1 MEEVG
6 PFVGPVIDVVGRAD
20 ESVDDG
26 VALRAGGAGV
36 GEEFADFGDGGREA
50 GEIEIDAA
58 EKLIVAAEAG
68 REDFHALPFGG
79 GEAVDLVPFLRLAPR
94 EAGAVAH
101 HGDGGGGVGALV
113 TGEDGRFAPAEGGDE
128 AAAFGEG
135 DVLVAGFDKPLGGDV
150 ALAAVGVGRDDAH
163 LLLRADDLEDGIER
177 GDLDADHARDGE
189 VELGTVGD
197 PRAHDAVIFVVELRA
212 LTTLVGDGTGGFKQ
226 HEGVVGRGEIHAAAG
241 VVVDEGADV
250 EDGIIAAEGELETG
264 FAVLGTVAGAG
275 TATELGEHG
284 IYVADEINL
293 GVRVVTDDL
302 EGGLGGFAGEGRGDG
317 GFAVGERGDL
327 AGGGDR
333 GGGCGDGVGGEAG
346 DVDGVAV
353 GEFSGDEQLDG
364 VEAAVEFNGGGG
376 DFEGE
381 DFCAGREGF
390 FRGQCGGDGGHRG
403 RGGEGGRGEGG
414 GAEEGG

>member
-1 MEEVG
+1 M
-6 PFVGPVIDVVGRAD
+6 
-20 ESVDDG
+20 
-26 VALRAGGAGV
+26 
-36 GEEFADFGDGGREA
+36 
-50 GEIEIDAA
+50 
-58 EKLIVAAEAG
+58 
-68 REDFHALPFGG
+68 
-79 GEAVDLVPFLRLAPR
+79 
-94 EAGAVAH
+94 
-101 HGDGGGGVGALV
+101 
-113 TGEDGRFAPAEGGDE
+113 
-128 AAAFGEG
+128 
-135 DVLVAGFDKPLGGDV
+135 
-150 ALAAVGVGRDDAH
+150 
-163 LLLRADDLEDGIER
+163 
-177 GDLDADHARDGE
+177 
-189 VELGTVGD
+189 
-197 PRAHDAVIFVVELRA
+197 
-212 LTTLVGDGTGGFKQ
+212 GDGTGGFKQ

-250 EDGIIAAEGELETG
+250 EEGIIAAEGELETG
-264 FAVLGTVAGAG
+264 LAVLGAVAGTGA
-275 TATELGEHG
+275 ATELGEHG

-364 VEAAVEFNGGGG
+364 VEAAVECDGGGG

-390 FRGQCGGDGGHRG
+390 LRGEGRGHGGGG
-403 RGGEGGRGEGG
+403 GGEGGRGEGG
-414 GAEEGG
+414 GAEESG